1 MSQKPNKEQEKPP
14 QTITNPSLANQRRM
28 AKRKSNLLPN
38 PPAKKQDIRK
48 IETVVFIPHTTNST
62 LRKQLQEADNE
73 MTGVLRMGRTKF
85 SEEAGVKLSSQLVVK
100 KIWYRLNGGCGRRAC
115 YPCIRN
121 KGKGISCRAE
131 GVCYEI
137 VCNLCSKEEK
147 RTVYIGESSRSGYE
161 RIFEH
166 MVLFKGK
173 KEGDPEKQQ
182 QNNVCGDTPSQLI
195 EAS

>member
-1 MSQKPNKEQEKPP
+1 MPPREPECPNLTFFWYE
-14 QTITNPSLANQRRM
+14 SAWRLGRG
-28 AKRKSNLLPN
+28 
-38 PPAKKQDIRK
+38 
-48 IETVVFIPHTTNST
+48 T
-62 LRKQLQEADNE
+62 LE
-73 MTGVLRMGRTKF
+73 TGVLRMGRTKF

-182 QNNVCGDTPSQLI
+182 QNNVCRDTPSQLI
-195 EAS
+195 EASWRLMTGRWSWWAPTDPP